1 MTAPSAPAPHAP
13 TRRAVGQRLLAGPAG
28 AESLAEHHER
38 LGPRPRGG
46 PWLLDALERS
56 GLRGRGGAW
65 FATHRKWR
73 QVAECSAGDAVVVV
87 NGSEGEPLSGK
98 DAVLLQ
104 RRPHVVFDGALLAAE
119 TLGASEVVLYLSRS
133 SRVTER
139 SVAAALEE
147 RRGHDQPA
155 IRVERTA
162 HRYVAGESSAAVSR
176 LSGRTSKPAFTMH
189 RAAAK
194 GVDDRPTLVQNVET
208 LAHAGMIAR
217 YGPDWFRRVGTDA
230 TPGTTLM
237 TLTGNVNRPGVYE
250 VDLRAT
256 VGEVLR
262 DAGGTVTPPA
272 GALLGGYFGS
282 WFDAQA
288 LAGLPLDTDLLR
300 ARGTAGLGCGVLAV
314 LPQDGCAIVESTRV
328 LAYLAAESAGQC
340 GPCVNGLAALADA
353 MQRIAACAP
362 APEDAQNV
370 WRWIDMVKG
379 RGACHHP
386 DGAVAQLHSA
396 LSAFEGHFRGHLMG
410 GRCAGASA
418 KFPAPPRQGRGW
430 R

>member
-1 MTAPSAPAPHAP
+1 MTAPVAPAAA
-13 TRRAVGQRLLAGPAG
+13 TSARRAVGRRLLAGSNA
-28 AESLAEHHER
+28 AESRPEHEQR
-38 LGPRPRGG
+38 LGARPRGG

-73 QVAECSAGDAVVVV
+73 QVAECSAGDAVVVI

-98 DAVLLQ
+98 DALLLQ

-119 TLGASEVVLYLSRS
+119 TLHASEVILYLSRS

-139 SVAAALEE
+139 SVTAALEE
-147 RRGHDQPA
+147 RRGRDEPA

-162 HRYVAGESSAAVSR
+162 HRYVAGESSAVVGR

-189 RAAAK
+189 RTAAK

-208 LAHAGMIAR
+208 LAHVAMIAR
-217 YGPDWFRRVGTDA
+217 YGPDWFRRVGTEA
-230 TPGTTLM
+230 SPGTALM
-237 TLTGNVNRPGVYE
+237 TLTGNVNHPGVYE

-262 DAGGTVTPPA
+262 DAGGTPRPA
-272 GALLGGYFGS
+272 GGALLGGYFGS
-282 WFDAQA
+282 WVDAQT

-314 LPQDGCAIVESTRV
+314 LPEDGCAIVEATRV

-353 MQRIAACAP
+353 MQRIAACTP
-362 APEDAQNV
+362 GPEDAQNV

-396 LSAFEGHFRGHLMG
+396 LTVFEGHFRGHLMG
-410 GRCAGASA
+410 RRCAGASA